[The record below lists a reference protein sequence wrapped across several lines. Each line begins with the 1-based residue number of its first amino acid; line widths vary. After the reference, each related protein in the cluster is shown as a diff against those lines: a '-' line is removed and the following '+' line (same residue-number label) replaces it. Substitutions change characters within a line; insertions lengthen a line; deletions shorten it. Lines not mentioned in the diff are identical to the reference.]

1 MSNKLKSKPK
11 ERFESNSLEV
21 HTSMLLLH
29 NDNHNL
35 FDFVVETLMIVCD
48 HDALQAEQC
57 AFIAHHKGKCDVKM
71 GTFELL
77 KPLKDELIRRGLN
90 ATISNI

>member
-1 MSNKLKSKPK
+1 MSSKLKSKPK
-11 ERFESNSLEV
+11 DHSESNSIEV
-21 HTSMLLLH
+21 YTSMLLLH

-35 FDFVVETLMIVCD
+35 FDFVVETLMIVCE

-57 AFIAHHKGKCDVKM
+57 AFIAHHKGKCEVKI
-71 GTFELL
+71 GTFEML